1 LGNLY
6 TLNKTFS
13 LEWKEEQ
20 NREENLTH
28 KLGRDLSRKM
38 EEVAT
43 DFDTRFFFGGGGQK
57 QLLKIAALGFLNVTL
72 ILIVE
77 SFNRK

>member
-43 DFDTRFFFGGGGQK
+43 DFDTRFFFGGGTEATVENRRPW
-57 QLLKIAALGFLNVTL
+57 LLKCYIDTN
-72 ILIVE
+72 
-77 SFNRK
+77 S